1 MALIHLDFFSNV
13 LGKCVKADVIL
24 PQSTTGQIGLEGNAG
39 NEFPTLYLL
48 HGMSDDETI
57 WQRRTAIERY
67 ATYRGCAVVMPTS
80 DLGWYTDMECGYQ
93 RYYTYIAKEL
103 PAICRSFFRGMS
115 AKRELNWVAGL
126 SMGGYGALKI
136 GLNES
141 ESFSRAICLSGAY
154 TVEDRPYAPYWN
166 AIFGEGEAR
175 EKHTITH
182 AIETLA
188 KENRQKPLI
197 YMACGTEDALLPDSR
212 KTRDMLKKDGFDVT
226 YAEAPGGHT
235 WEFWD
240 KQIEIALLD
249 WTKRD

>member
-24 PQSTTGQIGLEGNAG
+24 PQSTTGQIGLEGQAEA
-39 NEFPTLYLL
+39 EFPTLYLL

-57 WQRRTAIERY
+57 WQRRTSVERY
-67 ATYRGCAVVMPTS
+67 ATYKGCAVVMPCG
-80 DLGWYTDMECGYQ
+80 DLSWYTDMECGYQ

-103 PAICRSFFRGMS
+103 PQICRSFFRGMS
-115 AKRELNWVAGL
+115 AKRELNWIAGL

-141 ESFSRAICLSGAY
+141 DSFSGVICLSGAY
-154 TVEDRPYAPYWN
+154 TVEGRPYAPYWN

-175 EKHTITH
+175 VKHTIPY
-182 AIETLA
+182 AV
-188 KENRQKPLI
+188 NRLEEEKRPKPKI
-197 YMACGTEDALLPDSR
+197 YMACGTEDGLLEDSR
-212 KTRDMLKKDGFDVT
+212 KTRDLLVLHGYDIT

-240 KQIEIALLD
+240 SQIVFGLD
-249 WTKRD
+249 KLCE

>member
-1 MALIHLDFFSNV
+1 MALMHVDFFSNV
-13 LGKCVKADVIL
+13 LGKCVKADVII
-24 PQSTTGQIGLEGNAG
+24 PQTTTGQIGLEGEAE

-67 ATYRGCAVVMPTS
+67 ATYKGCAVVMPTT

-93 RYYTYIAKEL
+93 RYYTFIAKEL
-103 PAICRSFFRGMS
+103 PQICRSFFRGMS

-141 ESFSRAICLSGAY
+141 DSFGQVICLSGAY
-154 TVEDRPYAPYWN
+154 SIEERTGSPYWTS
-166 AIFGEGEAR
+166 IFGEGEQR
-175 EKHTITH
+175 EKHTISY
-182 AIETLA
+182 AINKLVS
-188 KENRQKPLI
+188 ENRPKPRI
-197 YMACGTEDALLPDSR
+197 YMACGTEDALLDDNR
-212 KTRDMLKKDGFDVT
+212 KTRDLLVKNGFDVT
-226 YAEAPGGHT
+226 YVEAPGSHT

-240 KQIEIALLD
+240 SQIALSLGD
-249 WTKRD
+249 WIKN